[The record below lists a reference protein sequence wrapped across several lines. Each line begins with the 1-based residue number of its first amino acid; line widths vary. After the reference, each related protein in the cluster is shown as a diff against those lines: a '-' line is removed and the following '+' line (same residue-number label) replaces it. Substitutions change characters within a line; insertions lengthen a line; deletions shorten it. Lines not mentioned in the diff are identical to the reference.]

1 MDSQLE
7 RPAPHVG
14 SEALDGQRVDRL
26 PRLAAASTSGA
37 AAKNLRNASRKR
49 VRALQRR
56 DGSKCAFCG
65 EWLVIH
71 YLDVPGS
78 VISVDHCEVVWRAS
92 HKQIVTSL
100 IATVEHLVPVSEG
113 GTNDLSNLRLACYPC
128 NAKRAGHHPAE
139 PRHHTECIH
148 ELEVGWHCHASCAV
162 RALQG
167 GLL

>member
-7 RPAPHVG
+7 RPATHVG

-26 PRLAAASTSGA
+26 PRLAAELPSSGSA
-37 AAKNLRNASRKR
+37 
-49 VRALQRR
+49 
-56 DGSKCAFCG
+56 
-65 EWLVIH
+65 
-71 YLDVPGS
+71 
-78 VISVDHCEVVWRAS
+78 
-92 HKQIVTSL
+92 
-100 IATVEHLVPVSEG
+100 
-113 GTNDLSNLRLACYPC
+113 
-128 NAKRAGHHPAE
+128 AE